1 MSNSKV
7 WKLIGLFC
15 LFTVLVGCQSKE
27 EQLQQTIQESIKKAD
42 TELSQLGSALDN
54 GSIRNAVLLK
64 EYGALLKKQQPELAN
79 VVDVITLDASR
90 QGALY
95 SGLLQRLK
103 ETKSTY
109 LIPPYE
115 DTLHSIDLLREAAK
129 PSLFSDALTDPI
141 NMLADMSKGSL
152 ARVGAIS
159 QQAEGEGV
167 GNQMV
172 GNPNYGNWQT
182 NSSGISF
189 WQWYGMYRILGDVF
203 DRVEYGSWSKRRK
216 YSYYND
222 YGRYRYSSP
231 KQIKTQSAL
240 ETRTRQTYQRQGKQF
255 TSPYASKKTGAS
267 GLSRSSYTPPKSRSS
282 YSRSSSYSNS
292 SGSVRDSG
300 SRTSRGV
307 SRGK

>member
-1 MSNSKV
+1 MSNIKA
-7 WKLIGLFC
+7 WKLLSLFC
-15 LFTVLVGCQSKE
+15 LFTALIGCQSKE

-42 TELSQLGSALDN
+42 VELTQLGKALDN
-54 GSIRNAVLLK
+54 GSIRNAIILK
-64 EYGALLKKQQPELAN
+64 EYSRILKQQQPELSK
-79 VVDVITLDASR
+79 VVDVVSLDATR

-95 SGLLQRLK
+95 SGLTQRLDDIK
-103 ETKSTY
+103 GNY

-115 DTLHSIDLLREAAK
+115 DTLYNIELLREAAK
-129 PSLFSDALTDPI
+129 PTLFSDALTDPI
-141 NMLADMSKGSL
+141 NMLADMSNGSL

-159 QQAEGEGV
+159 QKAEGEGV

-222 YGRYRYSSP
+222 YGRTRYSSP
-231 KQIKTQSAL
+231 KQIKTQSLA
-240 ETRTRQTYQRQGKQF
+240 
-255 TSPYASKKTGAS
+255 TSKP
-267 GLSRSSYTPPKSRSS
+267 SSLKIPER
-282 YSRSSSYSNS
+282 
-292 SGSVRDSG
+292 
-300 SRTSRGV
+300 
-307 SRGK
+307 

>member
-1 MSNSKV
+1 MSNIKA
-7 WKLIGLFC
+7 WKLLSLFC
-15 LFTVLVGCQSKE
+15 LFTALIGCQSKE

-42 TELSQLGSALDN
+42 VELTQLGKALDN
-54 GSIRNAVLLK
+54 GSIRNAIILK
-64 EYGALLKKQQPELAN
+64 EYSRILKQQQPELSK
-79 VVDVITLDASR
+79 VVDVVSLDATR

-95 SGLLQRLK
+95 SGLTQRLDDIK
-103 ETKSTY
+103 GNY

-115 DTLHSIDLLREAAK
+115 DTLYNIDLLREAAK
-129 PSLFSDALTDPI
+129 PTLFSDALTDPI
-141 NMLADMSKGSL
+141 NMLADMSNGSL

-159 QQAEGEGV
+159 QKAEGQGV

-203 DRVEYGSWSKRRK
+203 DRVEYGSLSKRRK

-222 YGRYRYSSP
+222 YGRTRYSSP

-240 ETRTRQTYQRQGKQF
+240 ETRTRQSYQRQGKQF

-282 YSRSSSYSNS
+282 YSRASSYSNN
-292 SGSVRDSG
+292 SGSVRNSS

>member
-1 MSNSKV
+1 MSNIKA
-7 WKLIGLFC
+7 WKLLSLFC
-15 LFTVLVGCQSKE
+15 LFTALIGCQSKE
-27 EQLQQTIQESIKKAD
+27 EQLQQIIQESIKKAD
-42 TELSQLGSALDN
+42 VELTQLGKALDN
-54 GSIRNAVLLK
+54 GSIRNATILK
-64 EYGALLKKQQPELAN
+64 EYSRILKQQQPELSK
-79 VVDVITLDASR
+79 VVDVVSLDATR

-95 SGLLQRLK
+95 SGLTQRLDDIK
-103 ETKSTY
+103 GNY

-115 DTLHSIDLLREAAK
+115 DTLYNIDLLREAAK
-129 PSLFSDALTDPI
+129 PTLFSDALTDPI
-141 NMLADMSKGSL
+141 NMLADMSNGSL

-159 QQAEGEGV
+159 QKAEGQGV

-222 YGRYRYSSP
+222 YGRTRYSSP

-240 ETRTRQTYQRQGKQF
+240 ETRTRQSYQRQGKQF

-282 YSRSSSYSNS
+282 YSRASSYSNN
-292 SGSVRDSG
+292 SGSVRNSS

>member
-1 MSNSKV
+1 MSNIKA
-7 WKLIGLFC
+7 WKLLSLFC
-15 LFTVLVGCQSKE
+15 LFTALIGCQSKE

-42 TELSQLGSALDN
+42 VELTQLGKALDN
-54 GSIRNAVLLK
+54 GSIRNATILK
-64 EYGALLKKQQPELAN
+64 EYSRILKQQQPELSK
-79 VVDVITLDASR
+79 VVDVVSLDATR

-95 SGLLQRLK
+95 SGLTRRLDDIK
-103 ETKSTY
+103 GNY

-115 DTLHSIDLLREAAK
+115 DTLYNIDLLREAAK
-129 PSLFSDALTDPI
+129 PTLFSDALTDPI
-141 NMLADMSKGSL
+141 NMLADMSNGSL

-159 QQAEGEGV
+159 QKAEGQGV
-167 GNQMV
+167 GNQVV
-172 GNPNYGNWQT
+172 GNPSYGNWQT

-222 YGRYRYSSP
+222 YGRTRYSSP

-240 ETRTRQTYQRQGKQF
+240 ETRTRQSYQRQGKQF

-282 YSRSSSYSNS
+282 YSRASSYSNN
-292 SGSVRDSG
+292 SGSVRNSS

>member
-1 MSNSKV
+1 MSNIKA
-7 WKLIGLFC
+7 WKLLSLFC
-15 LFTVLVGCQSKE
+15 LFTALIGCQSKE

-42 TELSQLGSALDN
+42 VELTQLGKALDN
-54 GSIRNAVLLK
+54 GSIRNAIILK
-64 EYGALLKKQQPELAN
+64 EYSRILKQQQPELSK
-79 VVDVITLDASR
+79 VVDVVSLDATR

-95 SGLLQRLK
+95 SGLTQRLDDIK
-103 ETKSTY
+103 GNY
-109 LIPPYE
+109 LIPPCE
-115 DTLHSIDLLREAAK
+115 DTLYNIDLLREAAK
-129 PSLFSDALTDPI
+129 PTLFSDALTDPI
-141 NMLADMSKGSL
+141 NMLADMSNGSL

-159 QQAEGEGV
+159 QKAEGQGV

-222 YGRYRYSSP
+222 YGRTRYSSP

-240 ETRTRQTYQRQGKQF
+240 ETRTRQSYQRQGKQF

-282 YSRSSSYSNS
+282 YSRASSYSNN
-292 SGSVRDSG
+292 SGSVRNSS

>member
-1 MSNSKV
+1 MSNIKA
-7 WKLIGLFC
+7 WKLLSLFC
-15 LFTVLVGCQSKE
+15 LFTALIGCQSKE

-42 TELSQLGSALDN
+42 VELTQLGKALDN
-54 GSIRNAVLLK
+54 GSIRNATILK
-64 EYGALLKKQQPELAN
+64 EYSRILKQQQPELSK
-79 VVDVITLDASR
+79 VVDVVSLDATR

-95 SGLLQRLK
+95 SGLTRRLDDIK
-103 ETKSTY
+103 GNY

-115 DTLHSIDLLREAAK
+115 DTLYNIDLLREAAK
-129 PSLFSDALTDPI
+129 PTLFSDALTDPI
-141 NMLADMSKGSL
+141 NMLADMSNGSL

-159 QQAEGEGV
+159 QKAEGQGV

-172 GNPNYGNWQT
+172 GNPSYGNWQT

-222 YGRYRYSSP
+222 YGRTRYSSP

-240 ETRTRQTYQRQGKQF
+240 ETRTRQSYQRQGKQF

-282 YSRSSSYSNS
+282 YSRASSYSNN
-292 SGSVRDSG
+292 SGSVRNSS

>member
-1 MSNSKV
+1 MSNINA
-7 WKLIGLFC
+7 WKFIGLFC
-15 LFTVLVGCQSKE
+15 FFSVLMGCQSKE
-27 EQLQQTIQESIKKAD
+27 EQLKQTIQESVTKANA
-42 TELSQLGSALDN
+42 ELAQLGTALDN

-64 EYGALLKKQQPELAN
+64 EYGNILKQKQPELAQ
-79 VVDVITLDASR
+79 VVDVIALDATR

-95 SGLLQRLK
+95 TSLTQRLK
-103 ETKSTY
+103 DIKGTY

-115 DTLHSIDLLREAAK
+115 ETLQSIDLLREAAK
-129 PSLFSDALTDPI
+129 PTLFADALTDPI
-141 NMLADMSKGSL
+141 NMLADMSNGSL
-152 ARVGAIS
+152 ARIGAIS

-167 GNQMV
+167 GNQLV

-222 YGRYRYSSP
+222 YGRSRYSSP

-282 YSRSSSYSNS
+282 YAKSSSYSS
-292 SGSVRDSG
+292 GSGSVRNST

>member
-1 MSNSKV
+1 MSNSKA
-7 WKLIGLFC
+7 WKLISLFC
-15 LFTVLVGCQSKE
+15 LFTVLMGCQSKE
-27 EQLQQTIQESIKKAD
+27 EQLQQTIQASIKKAD
-42 TELSQLGSALDN
+42 TELTQLGKALDS
-54 GSIRNAVLLK
+54 GSVRNAVLLK
-64 EYGALLKKQQPELAN
+64 EYGALLKKQQPELAK
-79 VVDVITLDASR
+79 VIDVITLDATR

-95 SGLLQRLK
+95 TGLEQRLK
-103 ETKSTY
+103 DIKSTA
-109 LIPPYE
+109 LTPPYQ
-115 DTLHSIDLLREAAK
+115 DKLYNIDLLREAAK
-129 PSLFSDALTDPI
+129 PTLFSDALTDPI

-152 ARVGAIS
+152 SRVGAIS
-159 QQAEGEGV
+159 KQAEGEGV

-172 GNPNYGNWQT
+172 GNPNYGSWQT
-182 NSSGISF
+182 NNNGISF

-203 DRVEYGSWSKRRK
+203 DRVEYGRWSKRRK

-255 TSPYASKKTGAS
+255 TSPYASKKAGAS

-282 YSRSSSYSNS
+282 YSRTSSYS
-292 SGSVRDSG
+292 SGSVRDSS
-300 SRTSRGV
+300 SRTSRGI